1 MNNGR
6 KIEIVRGDTLD
17 IEFYPYLGDVSDV
30 LDAWFTVKAQKGC
43 SDADALLQVSMFEGL
58 LVVNKTPAT
67 VSGNG
72 TLTLT
77 ANGRCS
83 VNVDE
88 IETTKLPTGKI
99 WWDIQLLRDPD
110 IIETPLL
117 STGYITRDV
126 TRAT

>member
-88 IETTKLPTGKI
+88 IETAKLPTGKI